1 MGDHNLFYFRLLD
14 YYCTGIN
21 SIIYSSI
28 IYRIFIIYFSIQG
41 RMVLIVRTDM
51 YVVAWTFI
59 KSQSDFRLCTLLEL
73 WTLIE
78 LEGVAIGLDK
88 IPLLYQFLKLVVIGR
103 AGHSNGLSDGF
114 R

>member
-1 MGDHNLFYFRLLD
+1 MG
-14 YYCTGIN
+14 
-21 SIIYSSI
+21 
-28 IYRIFIIYFSIQG
+28 
-41 RMVLIVRTDM
+41 LIVRTDM

-59 KSQSDFRLCTLLEL
+59 KIQSDFRLCTLLEL

-78 LEGVAIGLDK
+78 LESVAIGLDK

-103 AGHSNGLSDGF
+103 PGHSNGLSDGF